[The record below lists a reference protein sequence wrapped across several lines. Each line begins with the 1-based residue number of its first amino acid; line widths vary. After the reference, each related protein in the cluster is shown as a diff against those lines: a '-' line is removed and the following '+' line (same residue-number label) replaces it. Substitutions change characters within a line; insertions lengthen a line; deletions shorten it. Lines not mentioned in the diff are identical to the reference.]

1 MKPSHSLMQFLRTG
15 LYAGLV
21 AAVLN
26 ILIYLVI
33 TSIGGY
39 GWAAVILVSILVAS
53 LLPNLLAALA
63 YFGLSYVTSKA
74 RLLLAIG
81 VTVFV
86 LISVLPH
93 LGIGPAPSPALSML
107 PEGFDIITVPL
118 HIVFGLTAIFVMP
131 WLLARSSP
139 SIVEE

>member
-1 MKPSHSLMQFLRTG
+1 MKPSHGILDFLKAG

-21 AAVLN
+21 AAALN

-33 TSIGGY
+33 TMLGGY
-39 GWAAVILVSILVAS
+39 AWALVIVISILVAS

-63 YFGLSYVTSKA
+63 YFGLSYVTDKA
-74 RLLLAIG
+74 RLLLTVG
-81 VTVFV
+81 VIVFV

-93 LGIGPAPSPALSML
+93 LGVGPAPSPALSML

-131 WLLARSSP
+131 RLLTRTSSP
-139 SIVEE
+139 LEE